1 MIPQP
6 AASPR
11 SALWP
16 SPERHP
22 QGSVVDLLDPKPNPR
37 NGQPDIGAGGS
48 GFDGDI
54 VDEWGRQSFPASDP
68 PANW

>member
-1 MIPQP
+1 MMPRRNREQP
-6 AASPR
+6 
-11 SALWP
+11 
-16 SPERHP
+16 
-22 QGSVVDLLDPKPNPR
+22 GSIVDLPNTERDIRRDSPS
-37 NGQPDIGAGGS
+37 NGVDI

>member
-1 MIPQP
+1 VGGAG
-6 AASPR
+6 AAPR
-11 SALWP
+11 RLTSDRRAKP
-16 SPERHP
+16 P
-22 QGSVVDLLDPKPNPR
+22 QGVFV
-37 NGQPDIGAGGS
+37 G